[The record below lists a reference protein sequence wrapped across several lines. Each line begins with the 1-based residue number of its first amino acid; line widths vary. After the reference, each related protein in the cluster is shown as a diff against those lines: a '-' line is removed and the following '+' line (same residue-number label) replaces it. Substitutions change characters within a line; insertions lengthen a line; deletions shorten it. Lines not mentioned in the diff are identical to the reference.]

1 VWGEIGHDKEHMQTE
16 ECNMTSDAVHNP
28 NLRATLLD
36 PLGVPREALSA
47 HLWIVA
53 GVPADIIYKLA
64 TLVETDVGVICKLAG
79 ISRSTVARK
88 LKMEVALST
97 SQGARVY
104 GVVQALEAVLSLH
117 RNNTARA
124 LSWLHRPAWG
134 LGGKRPAEVL
144 STALGAQAVI
154 VLVGRIQHGVCL

>member
-1 VWGEIGHDKEHMQTE
+1 MSYAAYHPGETVASANDVFSSLSIPID
-16 ECNMTSDAVHNP
+16 S
-28 NLRATLLD
+28 
-36 PLGVPREALSA
+36 LGA

-53 GVPADIIYKLA
+53 GVAPSIIHRVAELMS
-64 TLVETDVGVICKLAG
+64 TDVGLICRLAG
-79 ISRSTVARK
+79 ISRHTVARK
-88 LKMEVALST
+88 LRIGAPLSI

-104 GVVQALEAVLSLH
+104 GVVQALEAVLFLH

-154 VLVGRIQHGVCL
+154 VLVGRIQHGVRT

>member
-1 VWGEIGHDKEHMQTE
+1 MSYASYHPGK
-16 ECNMTSDAVHNP
+16 
-28 NLRATLLD
+28 ATASTKTIFDSLGIPSD
-36 PLGVPREALSA
+36 PLGA

-53 GVPADIIYKLA
+53 GVAPGIIHRLA
-64 TLVETDVGVICKLAG
+64 ELMNTDSGLICRLAG

-88 LKMEVALST
+88 LRIEAPLSI

-104 GVVQALEAVLSLH
+104 GVVQALEAVLFLH

-134 LGGKRPAEVL
+134 LGGVAPATLLTTDMGV
-144 STALGAQAVI
+144 QAVI
-154 VLVGRIQHGVCL
+154 HLVGRIQHGVCQ

>member
-1 VWGEIGHDKEHMQTE
+1 MSYASYHPGKTE
-16 ECNMTSDAVHNP
+16 ASVMTLSSSLGIP
-28 NLRATLLD
+28 SD
-36 PLGVPREALSA
+36 PLGA

-53 GVPADIIYKLA
+53 GVAPSIIHRLA
-64 TLVETDVGVICKLAG
+64 ELMSTDVGVICSLAG
-79 ISRSTVARK
+79 ISRRTVARK
-88 LKMEVALST
+88 LRIGAPLSI

-134 LGGKRPAEVL
+134 LGGVAPAELLTTQMGV
-144 STALGAQAVI
+144 QAV
-154 VLVGRIQHGVCL
+154 VDLVGRIRHGVFN